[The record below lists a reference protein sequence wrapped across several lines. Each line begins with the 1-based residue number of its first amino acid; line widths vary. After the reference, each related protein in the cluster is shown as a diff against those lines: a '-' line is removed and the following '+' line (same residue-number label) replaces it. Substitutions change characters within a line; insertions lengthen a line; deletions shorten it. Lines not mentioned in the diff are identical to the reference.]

1 MTCHMISIFFIHF
14 FLYSEQKTWFI
25 ENELYME
32 HFSCSKL
39 FDVKHNIKYCVGVS
53 KYKTKYKFEN
63 NRSNKNI
70 VCLCVL
76 LNE

>member
-1 MTCHMISIFFIHF
+1 MSHDFYIFIHF
-14 FLYSEQKTWFI
+14 SLYSEQKKWFI

-53 KYKTKYKFEN
+53 KYKTKYKYKN
-63 NRSNKNI
+63 NQSNKNI